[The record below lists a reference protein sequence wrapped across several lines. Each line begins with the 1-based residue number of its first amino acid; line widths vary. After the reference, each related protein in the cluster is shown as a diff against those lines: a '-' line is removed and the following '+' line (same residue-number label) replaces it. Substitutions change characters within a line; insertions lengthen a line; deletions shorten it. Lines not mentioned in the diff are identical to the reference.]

1 MDQWQCGGREREAGN
16 RVDLKESKGFFFF
29 KVLNHL
35 NTCVFLCQ
43 PVKETTCW
51 LAACS
56 LNLKNVD
63 MWKFFQMYFATLR
76 LDLFN
81 QSQVWFFLT
90 VGCED
95 INGSNLCRDLS
106 SRKFANGI
114 LPK

>member
-1 MDQWQCGGREREAGN
+1 
-16 RVDLKESKGFFFF
+16 
-29 KVLNHL
+29 
-35 NTCVFLCQ
+35 
-43 PVKETTCW
+43 
-51 LAACS
+51 
-56 LNLKNVD
+56 
-63 MWKFFQMYFATLR
+63 MYFAALR